1 MGWCCSRGL
10 ARVRS
15 DGPAQAPSGWL
26 GLATPALELSPLVT
40 ALLAVAL
47 IISVA
52 QLLGQ
57 LADRLG
63 QPRVLG
69 DIVGGI
75 LLGPSLLGALQPQL
89 SAWLFSPAV
98 RTQLNLLGQLGLV
111 LFMFLVGL
119 ELNPRL
125 LQGRI
130 PLASR
135 VTAVGVLLPLGLGL
149 ALAYGFEIWQ
159 PDLLPGDHSLA
170 GALFMG
176 TAMAITAFPVLAR
189 ILAER
194 NLLGQPLGAMA
205 ITAAALDD
213 VVGWTLLAA
222 VVAFSRSGSPL
233 GALPTLV
240 GTALYATL
248 LLLATA
254 PLRRLMKRRHR
265 RGEAPGELLQT
276 VVFSGALLSG
286 VATELIGVHV
296 IFGAFLWGLAM
307 PRSEAL
313 HRWLALRL
321 ETVVLRLLLP
331 LFFAMSGLNTRIGSL
346 NTPQLLLAA
355 LLLLLVA
362 VAGKFLGTW
371 AVARASGVPSREAQA
386 LGWLMNTRGLTELV
400 VLNVGLSLAVITPE
414 LFTMG
419 VLMALITTAM
429 AGPLLARLGYGR
441 VAAPPPSLL

>member
-1 MGWCCSRGL
+1 MH
-10 ARVRS
+10 
-15 DGPAQAPSGWL
+15 
-26 GLATPALELSPLVT
+26 LSPLLT
-40 ALLAVAL
+40 ALVAVAL
-47 IISVA
+47 IITLA
-52 QLLGQ
+52 QILGQ
-57 LADRLG
+57 LADRFG

-89 SAWLFSPAV
+89 SAWLFSPEV
-98 RTQLNLLGQLGLV
+98 RSQLNLLGQLGLV

-119 ELNPRL
+119 ELNPKL

-135 VTAVGVLLPLGLGL
+135 ITSVGVLLPLVLGL
-149 ALAYGFEIWQ
+149 ALAQLFEAWQ
-159 PDLLPGDHSLA
+159 PELLPGDHAVA

-194 NLLGQPLGAMA
+194 NLLGQPLGALA

-213 VVGWTLLAA
+213 VVGWSLLAA
-222 VVAFSRSGSPL
+222 VVAFSRSGSAI
-233 GALPTLV
+233 GAIPTLL
-240 GTALYATL
+240 GTALFAAG

-254 PLRRLMKRRHR
+254 PLRRLLERRHR
-265 RGEAPGELLQT
+265 RGEAPSQLLQT
-276 VVFSGALLSG
+276 LVFSGALRSG
-286 VATELIGVHV
+286 VATELNGVHV

-307 PRSEAL
+307 PRNEAL

-331 LFFAMSGLNTRIGSL
+331 LFFALSGLSTRIGSL
-346 NTPQLLLAA
+346 NTPQLWLAA
-355 LLLLLVA
+355 ALVLAVA
-362 VAGKFLGTW
+362 VGGKFLGTW
-371 AVARASGVPSREAQA
+371 AVARASGLPSDQAQA

-400 VLNVGLSLAVITPE
+400 VLNVGLALGVITPQ

-441 VAAPPPSLL
+441 LSSPPELL

>member
-1 MGWCCSRGL
+1 M
-10 ARVRS
+10 V
-15 DGPAQAPSGWL
+15 
-26 GLATPALELSPLVT
+26 LSPLIT

-47 IISVA
+47 IISLA

-69 DIVGGI
+69 DIVSGI
-75 LLGPSLLGALQPQL
+75 LLGPSLLGALQPQF
-89 SAWLFSPAV
+89 SAWMFSPAV

-135 VTAVGVLLPLGLGL
+135 ITTVGVLLPLGLGL
-149 ALAYGFEIWQ
+149 VLANRFEAWQ
-159 PDLLPGDHSLA
+159 PELLPGDHALA

-194 NLLGQPLGAMA
+194 NLLGQPLGALA
-205 ITAAALDD
+205 ITAAAIDD

-222 VVAFSRSGSPL
+222 VVAFSHSGSAL
-233 GALPTLV
+233 GALPTL
-240 GTALYATL
+240 LATL
-248 LLLATA
+248 LYAVLLLGASA
-254 PLRRLMKRRHR
+254 PLRRWMERRQR
-265 RGEAPGELLQT
+265 RGAMPGPTGQT
-276 VVFSGALLSG
+276 LVFVGALLSG
-286 VATELIGVHV
+286 VATELIGVHL

-307 PRSEAL
+307 PRNEAIQD
-313 HRWLALRL
+313 WLSLRL

-346 NTPQLLLAA
+346 NSVQLWLAA
-355 LLLLLVA
+355 GLLLLVA

-371 AVARASGVPSREAQA
+371 AVARASGVPQREAQA

-400 VLNVGLSLAVITPE
+400 VLNVGLSLGVISSE

-429 AGPLLARLGYGR
+429 AGPLLARLGYER
-441 VAAPPPSLL
+441 LASP

>member
-1 MGWCCSRGL
+1 M
-10 ARVRS
+10 
-15 DGPAQAPSGWL
+15 
-26 GLATPALELSPLVT
+26 ELSPLVT
-40 ALLAVAL
+40 ALLAVAVV
-47 IISVA
+47 ITVA

-57 LADRLG
+57 LAERLG

-75 LLGPSLLGALQPQL
+75 LLGPSLLGSLAPQL
-89 SAWLFSPAV
+89 SGWLFSPAV
-98 RTQLNLLGQLGLV
+98 RTQLSLLGQLGLV

-135 VTAVGVLLPLGLGL
+135 ITAVGVVLPLLLGL
-149 ALAYGFEIWQ
+149 ALANRFEAWQ
-159 PDLLPGDHSLA
+159 PDLLPGDHSVA

-194 NLLGQPLGAMA
+194 NLMGQSVGALA

-233 GALPTLV
+233 GALPTLF
-240 GTALYATL
+240 GTALYATV

-254 PLRRLMKRRHR
+254 PLRRWMERCHR
-265 RGEAPGELLQT
+265 RGEAPGELLQSI
-276 VVFSGALLSG
+276 VFSGALLSG
-286 VATELIGVHV
+286 VVTELIGVHV

-331 LFFAMSGLNTRIGSL
+331 LFFAISGLSTRIGSL
-346 NTPQLLLAA
+346 NTPRLWLAA
-355 LLLLLVA
+355 ALVLLVA
-362 VAGKFLGTW
+362 VVGKFLGTW
-371 AVARASGVPSREAQA
+371 AVARSSGVPPREAQA

-400 VLNVGLSLAVITPE
+400 VLNVGLALGVISAE

-429 AGPLLARLGYGR
+429 AGPLLSRLGYGR
-441 VAAPPPSLL
+441 RAVAPPPLL

>member
-1 MGWCCSRGL
+1 MH
-10 ARVRS
+10 
-15 DGPAQAPSGWL
+15 
-26 GLATPALELSPLVT
+26 LSPLLT
-40 ALLAVAL
+40 ALVAVAL
-47 IISVA
+47 IITLA
-52 QLLGQ
+52 QILGQ
-57 LADRLG
+57 LADRFG

-89 SAWLFSPAV
+89 SAWLFSPEV
-98 RTQLNLLGQLGLV
+98 RSQLNLLGQLGLV

-119 ELNPRL
+119 ELNPKL

-135 VTAVGVLLPLGLGL
+135 ITSVGVLLPLLLGL
-149 ALAYGFEIWQ
+149 ALAQLFEAWQ
-159 PDLLPGDHSLA
+159 PELLPGDHAVA

-194 NLLGQPLGAMA
+194 NLLGQPLGALA

-213 VVGWTLLAA
+213 VVGWSLLAA
-222 VVAFSRSGSPL
+222 VVAFSRSGSAI
-233 GALPTLV
+233 GAIPTLL
-240 GTALYATL
+240 GTALFAAG

-254 PLRRLMKRRHR
+254 PLRRLLERRHR
-265 RGEAPGELLQT
+265 RGEAPSQLLQT
-276 VVFSGALLSG
+276 LVLSGALLSG

-307 PRSEAL
+307 PRNEAL

-331 LFFAMSGLNTRIGSL
+331 LFFALSGLSTRIGSL
-346 NTPQLLLAA
+346 NTPQLWLAA
-355 LLLLLVA
+355 APVLAVA
-362 VAGKFLGTW
+362 VGGKFLGTW
-371 AVARASGVPSREAQA
+371 AVARASGLPSDQAQA

-400 VLNVGLSLAVITPE
+400 VLNVGLALGVITPQ

-441 VAAPPPSLL
+441 LSSPAELL

>member
-1 MGWCCSRGL
+1 M
-10 ARVRS
+10 
-15 DGPAQAPSGWL
+15 
-26 GLATPALELSPLVT
+26 ELSPLVT
-40 ALLAVAL
+40 ALLAVAVVITL
-47 IISVA
+47 A

-75 LLGPSLLGALQPQL
+75 VLGPSLLGAVAPQL
-89 SAWLFSPAV
+89 AAWLFSPAV

-135 VTAVGVLLPLGLGL
+135 VTTVGVLLPLLLGL
-149 ALAYGFEIWQ
+149 ALAYGFEGWQ
-159 PDLLPGDHSLA
+159 PDLLPGDHSVA

-194 NLLGQPLGAMA
+194 NLMGQPLGALA

-213 VVGWTLLAA
+213 VVGWSLLAA
-222 VVAFSRSGSPL
+222 VVAFSRSGSAA
-233 GALPTLV
+233 GALPTLL
-240 GTALYATL
+240 GTALYATVL
-248 LLLATA
+248 LRATA
-254 PLRRLMKRRHR
+254 PLRRLMERRHR

-307 PRSEAL
+307 LRNEAL

-331 LFFAMSGLNTRIGSL
+331 MFFAMSGLSTRIGSL
-346 NTPQLLLAA
+346 NSAQLLLAA
-355 LLLLLVA
+355 LLVLLVA
-362 VAGKFLGTW
+362 VSGKFLGTW
-371 AVARASGVPSREAQA
+371 VVARTSGVPPREAQA

-400 VLNVGLSLAVITPE
+400 VLNVGLSLGVITPE

-441 VAAPPPSLL
+441 VASTPPVLL

>member
-1 MGWCCSRGL
+1 MAFASL
-10 ARVRS
+10 ALQLS
-15 DGPAQAPSGWL
+15 TL
-26 GLATPALELSPLVT
+26 GI
-40 ALLAVAL
+40 ALLAVAVV
-47 IISVA
+47 ITVA
-52 QLLGQ
+52 QLLGL
-57 LADRLG
+57 LAERLG

-75 LLGPSLLGALQPQL
+75 VLGPSLLGALAPQL
-89 SAWLFSPAV
+89 SGWLFSAAV
-98 RTQLNLLGQLGLV
+98 RTQLSLLGQLGLV

-135 VTAVGVLLPLGLGL
+135 VSVMGVLLPLLLGL
-149 ALAYGFEIWQ
+149 ALAHGFESWQ
-159 PDLLPGDHSLA
+159 PELLPGDRTVA

-194 NLLGQPLGAMA
+194 NLMGVPLGALA

-222 VVAFSRSGSPL
+222 VVAFSRSGSGL
-233 GALPTLV
+233 AALPVLC
-240 GTALYATL
+240 GTALYATVL
-248 LLLATA
+248 LLGTA
-254 PLRRLMKRRHR
+254 PLRRWMEGRHR
-265 RGEAPGELLQT
+265 RGHAPGELLQT

-307 PRSEAL
+307 PRNAAL

-331 LFFAMSGLNTRIGSL
+331 LFFAISGLSTRIGSL
-346 NTPQLLLAA
+346 NTPQLALAA
-355 LLLLLVA
+355 LLVLLVA
-362 VAGKFLGTW
+362 VAGKFLGAW
-371 AVARASGVPSREAQA
+371 SVARASGMPPREAQA

-400 VLNVGLSLAVITPE
+400 VLNVGLSLGVITPE

-429 AGPLLARLGYGR
+429 AGPLLSRLGYGR
-441 VAAPPPSLL
+441 GAAVAQGSL